1 MAKTITI
8 TMEDSG
14 KITVDSDEMEQPYV
28 CESVA
33 ECRDYVDNMLAEEG
47 GESSEEQ
54 ATEKPEAYKAAWNEE
69 AANRPKQSNMM
80 A

>member
-33 ECRDYVDNMLAEEG
+33 ECRDYVDNMLAEED
-47 GESSEEQ
+47 SEEQ

-69 AANRPKQSNMM
+69 AASRPKQSNMM